1 MSCRL
6 RSLALMWLP
15 ARISTSPDCR
25 EQSCRDLITCLPL
38 WIQTMYSSPQ
48 PPDTP
53 PLA

>member
-15 ARISTSPDCR
+15 ARISTALTAESS
-25 EQSCRDLITCLPL
+25 SCRDLITCLPL